1 MRNEWFIARRLRLS
15 AGEQQGSPSLN
26 VALAGMVLAIVV
38 MILSVAIV
46 MGFKGEIANKIY
58 ARDPHMKVWNAVVG
72 LDDNY
77 STVNGREVMSDI
89 LEDSVFKPL
98 VNSMAL
104 IADKPAILK
113 TDSDFMGIQYKGVSQ
128 GYDWQYIEQHLV
140 DGRVPNM
147 SDTANIAEIVVS
159 RTVAQQLR
167 LHVGEKVPTYFID
180 EKVKVR
186 NPLIVGIFNTDFDSF
201 DKAFV
206 VGNIALIQQ
215 VNGWNADTGN
225 YVGVNLKRVDNIEN
239 DAYTLYSLLARA
251 TYDHASN
258 TLFTVNHT
266 KHNNLAFFSW
276 LGMLDMNVAVI
287 LALMMVVAGFTL
299 ISALLMIVLE
309 RIKMIGLLK
318 ALGANNGSI
327 RRIFIFLTAKL
338 ILKALLLGNIIGI
351 ALALL
356 QKHFHIVRLDPD
368 AYYMS
373 YVPIDLS
380 ITAIL
385 LLNVGII
392 VISYLT
398 LLGPS
403 HIVSTIKPT
412 ATMRFE

>member
-1 MRNEWFIARRLRLS
+1 MKKVLFT
-15 AGEQQGSPSLN
+15 
-26 VALAGMVLAIVV
+26 VLAGMVLAIVV

-58 ARDPHMKVWNAVVG
+58 ALDPHMKVWNAVVG

-309 RIKMIGLLK
+309 RIKMSTGGQQWFHTQDFHFPNRQTHPQGAVVGQHHRHCAGTAAKTLPHRAARPRRLLH
-318 ALGANNGSI
+318 ALRAHRLERHCHPVAQCGNHRHFLSHPAGAFTH
-327 RRIFIFLTAKL
+327 R
-338 ILKALLLGNIIGI
+338 
-351 ALALL
+351 
-356 QKHFHIVRLDPD
+356 FHHQAHCHD
-368 AYYMS
+368 A
-373 YVPIDLS
+373 I
-380 ITAIL
+380 
-385 LLNVGII
+385 
-392 VISYLT
+392 
-398 LLGPS
+398 
-403 HIVSTIKPT
+403 
-412 ATMRFE
+412 